1 MIERGFLGIEII
13 SDTGSYFLASLVGK
27 VSHFLYYC
35 VARYEMIDMKV
46 DQVS

>member
-1 MIERGFLGIEII
+1 MIERGFLSIKII
-13 SDTGSYFLASLVGK
+13 GDMGSCPLASLVGK
-27 VSHFLYYC
+27 VSHFLYYR